1 MQCTVCHNFL
11 HKKNPYL
18 HALQGNREMGARYLN
33 PKYSR
38 WISVDPAL
46 GEYIPAAGKGNSENA
61 GNLPGMG
68 GIFNHING
76 DLYHYASNNPVRY
89 IDPTGRYAYQE
100 FEEIEDAAED
110 WANTYADDS
119 IFEMQELGSSIFSYT
134 KDGKTTYFYNIPYQ
148 GTDVDDD
155 GNPIRDDD
163 GNIIRGGY
171 INRELDDGYCSKY
184 TEGGG
189 TITLF
194 SGIHSHANWDSKF
207 KTETPSGMD
216 LKGVGKDKAKF
227 PGYSGKE
234 FLLTPGGIL
243 MEFDKDG
250 VTRTIG
256 NNFMRDIVMYF
267 DGVDEGYFDTDEFY
281 DLYNR
286 WRDAFECDDLFYG
299 YGEW

>member
-155 GNPIRDDD
+155 GNPMMDDD
-163 GNIIRGGY
+163 GNIISTVVTQAAMY
-171 INRELDDGYCSKY
+171 IDDSFAHQYTKNISK
-184 TEGGG
+184 
-189 TITLF
+189 L
-194 SGIHSHANWDSKF
+194 S
-207 KTETPSGMD
+207 
-216 LKGVGKDKAKF
+216 
-227 PGYSGKE
+227 
-234 FLLTPGGIL
+234 IL
-243 MEFDKDG
+243 
-250 VTRTIG
+250 I
-256 NNFMRDIVMYF
+256 
-267 DGVDEGYFDTDEFY
+267 
-281 DLYNR
+281 
-286 WRDAFECDDLFYG
+286 C
-299 YGEW
+299 

>member
-1 MQCTVCHNFL
+1 
-11 HKKNPYL
+11 
-18 HALQGNREMGARYLN
+18 MGARYLD

-38 WISVDPAL
+38 WISTDPAL

-68 GIFNHING
+68 GIYNHING
-76 DLYHYASNNPVRY
+76 DLYHYAGNNPVRY

-155 GNPIRDDD
+155 GN
-163 GNIIRGGY
+163 IIRAGY
-171 INRELDDGYCSKY
+171 INRELDEGYCSKY

-189 TITLF
+189 TITRF
-194 SGIHSHANWDSKF
+194 SGIHSHANWNSKF
-207 KTETPSGMD
+207 KTETPSGKD
-216 LKGVGKDKAKF
+216 LKGVGKDTAKF

-256 NNFMRDIVMYF
+256 NNFMKDIFMYF
-267 DGVDEGYFDTDEFY
+267 DGLDEEYFATDEFY

-286 WRDAFECDDLFYG
+286 WRDAFSCRDLFYEFG
-299 YGEW
+299 DW